1 MNGELGLQVVAGLGR
16 LEGKL
21 EAFSSLLG
29 SHTARLDK
37 HEERLTKIEGAR
49 MWVLGAAVAVAFA
62 VPELPKLIHKLAG

>member
-1 MNGELGLQVVAGLGR
+1 MQVVAGLGR

-37 HEERLTKIEGAR
+37 HEERITKIEGAR
-49 MWVLGAAVAVAFA
+49 MWVFGAVVAVGYAI
-62 VPELPKLIHKLAG
+62 PELPKLIHKLAG